1 MTALEFEL
9 NDYLKD
15 IKRNMICSNS
25 IKKLFI
31 KDFKNRI
38 DEFIDENPN
47 TSIDDIINNFGNP
60 EDIVRSFNDELE
72 YYKNKSRKRLI
83 IVIVISVVS
92 LVIIGLLG
100 VAIADMIKNYGGDIT
115 VTS

>member
-38 DEFIDENPN
+38 DEYLDENPN

>member
-15 IKRNMICSNS
+15 IKRRMICSNS
-25 IKKLFI
+25 VKKLFI

-38 DEFIDENPN
+38 YEFIDENPK
-47 TSIDDIINNFGNP
+47 TSIEEIINNFGNP

-72 YYKNKSRKRLI
+72 YYKSKSRKQLI
-83 IVIVISVVS
+83 IVVVISVAA
-92 LVIIGLLG
+92 LVVIGLLG